1 MLVLGVDPGQTSCGL
16 VVRDGATLITHA
28 TVIRNKSWDRGEWVD
43 HCLTEAL
50 DLLPESG
57 GPHLTAIEDVNT
69 PNAYHEG
76 RKQIISPVSAI
87 ETALLAGAFLAWR
100 WYDDGPTVLVP
111 PNRNGQGPLTGYP
124 EPLRPT
130 RGKGAGAD
138 NLRHCRSAWDVAGTG
153 LLLANG
159 KRLGAYVPC

>member
-57 GPHLTAIEDVNT
+57 GPHLDYAMYLVVN
-69 PNAYHEG
+69 
-76 RKQIISPVSAI
+76 S
-87 ETALLAGAFLAWR
+87 L
-100 WYDDGPTVLVP
+100 D
-111 PNRNGQGPLTGYP
+111 
-124 EPLRPT
+124 
-130 RGKGAGAD
+130 
-138 NLRHCRSAWDVAGTG
+138 DVANI
-153 LLLANG
+153 LEDYPLPA
-159 KRLGAYVPC
+159 